1 LIRLGFKS
9 VDAMNTARLLLLAM
23 VFALTACSAKYQ
35 GAVSDHFDGQV
46 FRNPGQ
52 IKNSSVAGYLWLR
65 LTTSQAQWPDSVAV
79 QATPAP
85 PARVNGNEARVTWV
99 GHATVLIQ
107 VAGLNILTDPVW
119 AERASPLSFAGPKR
133 VSAPAMS
140 LQALPPID
148 VVLIS
153 HDHYDHLDTATLR
166 WLDAT
171 HKPRV
176 IVPLGNRALVQQ
188 TMPAS
193 VVTEH
198 DWGDKVAVNLS
209 GRSLTVHVEPM
220 LHGSGRTPFDQ
231 MQTLWAA
238 FVIEANGLKL
248 YHVGDTGYGDGSNF
262 RAAGRKHGGFDLAIF
277 PIGAYEPAAFM
288 ADSHMRPSQAVQA
301 MLEANAR
308 QALAHHF
315 ETFQLGFEA
324 FDAPRNEITQTL
336 AQQGLASSRFAM
348 LRPGQALVVLPAKP

>member
-1 LIRLGFKS
+1 MYVLRI
-9 VDAMNTARLLLLAM
+9 LLLTMAL
-23 VFALTACSAKYQ
+23 ALTACNAKYQ
-35 GAVSDHFDGQV
+35 GVVSDHFDGEV

-65 LTTSQAQWPDSVAV
+65 LTTSQAQWPDSVSV
-79 QATPAP
+79 QAAP
-85 PARVNGNEARVTWV
+85 SPPMRVNGNEARVTWV
-99 GHATVLIQ
+99 GHAAVLIQ

-133 VSAPAMS
+133 ASAPGIS

-148 VVLIS
+148 LVLIS
-153 HDHYDHLDTATLR
+153 HDHYDHLDTATLG
-166 WLDAT
+166 WLDAA

-176 IVPLGNRALVQQ
+176 IVPLGNRALVHQA
-188 TMPAS
+188 MPAS
-193 VVTEH
+193 AVTEH
-198 DWGDKVAVNLS
+198 DWGEKVAVTIS
-209 GRSLTVHVEPM
+209 RRSLIVHVEPM

-238 FVIEANGLKL
+238 FVIEANGMKF
-248 YHVGDTGYGDGSNF
+248 YHVGDTGYGDGGNF
-262 RAAGRKHGGFDLAIF
+262 RAAGIKHGGFDLAIL
-277 PIGAYEPAAFM
+277 PIGAYEPSAFM

-301 MLEANAR
+301 MLDTNAR

-324 FDAPRNEITQTL
+324 FDAPRNEILQTL
-336 AQQGLASSRFAM
+336 AQRGLASNRFAM
-348 LRPGQALVVLPAKP
+348 LQPGQALVILPPKP